1 MGQNIGRLDKF
12 IYRERKFELKVSIVT
27 VYDSINCG
35 SYWQAYALGKV
46 IGDFGCDVVYNK
58 RKKSGGASSSSAE
71 QFKKFFS
78 LCAKR
83 GISAGMMYT
92 KSLKTFKKSQKKLPI
107 SDSVNDIDCFVLGSD
122 TIWNLDS
129 NYFRLHSGT
138 YWGIDFFPKK
148 VISYAASA
156 ANTKADK
163 VTEELHDAVGKMY
176 AVSVRDSHT
185 YSLIEHDNSKGISF
199 VCDPTLLLQK
209 EDYLQ
214 LAPVPVKKGFV
225 FLYVFKE
232 LSKEQMTALKEF
244 CKERNLRIVKG
255 TSFYRPSYCDEVVMA
270 EPVTF
275 LSHMLEADYIITDTF
290 HGAVF
295 SVNFNK
301 RFISLD
307 RGKNKVREFLSGVG
321 LENRLIG
328 EDGNISDTLAKDIDY
343 SSANRKIKMLRDES
357 LYFLKSNIVG
367 GYDESIK

>member
-35 SYWQAYALGKV
+35 SYLQAYALGKV

-83 GISAGMMYT
+83 GISAGVMYT

-107 SDSVNDIDCFVLGSD
+107 
-122 TIWNLDS
+122 
-129 NYFRLHSGT
+129 YFRLHSGT

-185 YSLIEHDNSKGISF
+185 YSLIEHDNPKGISF

-214 LAPVPVKKGFV
+214 LASVPVKKGFV

-321 LENRLIG
+321 LESRLIG